1 MNTQLTD
8 LVRVVRLVPGTLI
21 LRFQNSID
29 FSNERDFIIDSRVEF
44 ARLPL
49 SFAVS
54 MFQIPATYQMYKNGY
69 FTFADG
75 DKEKVFKLAKELQI
89 YFGDEVNVKEEQPSV
104 LYTEKQI
111 EGFLKL
117 GRVKEITQ
125 ILEQGTS
132 PQKQMLVVAAQKLSG
147 KITMDIVKLIEN
159 KLGVD
164 ISEGDE

>member
-1 MNTQLTD
+1 MNTQPTD

-21 LRFQNSID
+21 LRFQNAID

-54 MFQIPATYQMYKNGY
+54 LFQLPETYQMYKKGY
-69 FTFADG
+69 FTFADE
-75 DKEKVFKLAKELQI
+75 DKDKVFKYARELQI
-89 YFGDEVNVKEEQPSV
+89 YFGDEVEAKKEQPSV

-111 EGFLKL
+111 ESFIKL
-117 GRVKEITQ
+117 GRIKEITQ
-125 ILEQGTS
+125 ILEESTL
-132 PQKQMLVVAAQKLSG
+132 PQKQLLVSAAQKLAG
-147 KITMDIVKLIEN
+147 KITMDIVKLIEE

>member
-21 LRFQNSID
+21 LRFQNAID

-49 SFAVS
+49 SFAIS
-54 MFQIPATYQMYKNGY
+54 LFQIPATYQMYKAGY
-69 FTFADG
+69 FTFADD
-75 DKEKVFKLAKELQI
+75 DKEKVFKLARELQI
-89 YFGDEVNVKEEQPSV
+89 YFGDEAEAKQEQPSV

-111 EGFLKL
+111 ENFLKL
-117 GRVKEITQ
+117 GRMKEITY
-125 ILEQGTS
+125 ILEQSTT
-132 PQKQMLVVAAQKLSG
+132 PQKQLLVTAAKKFSG
-147 KITMDIVKLIEN
+147 KITMDIVKLIEE